1 VTNVCI
7 ILCTNATLW
16 VGCSHRIQ
24 KKGEWLC
31 GSTCAPS
38 CRVSSHQ
45 KTKNQKA
52 KGSASALP
60 FAHTRRFGVSGLVV
74 AGAPYDRQQDEQ
86 HQHQSKIVKKIT
98 IEQTHSLSLLYR
110 QLPILYEADVSFDW
124 TEAHG

>member
-1 VTNVCI
+1 MYKCHA
-7 ILCTNATLW
+7 LGW
-16 VGCSHRIQ
+16 VFTQ
-24 KKGEWLC
+24 DTKKGRMAVRFQLR
-31 GSTCAPS
+31 ARLPS
-38 CRVSSHQ
+38 LKSP
-45 KTKNQKA
+45 KNQKA

-74 AGAPYDRQQDEQ
+74 AGAPYDRQQDKQ
-86 HQHQSKIVKKIT
+86 HQHQSKIVKKIA